1 MIEDPLAA
9 LRPLHA
15 PAPVS
20 WWPPAPGWWILLVL
34 AAAFIVLVY
43 RRMKRVAPQRAAL
56 HELKQL
62 KIDMDNIA
70 QPVATVNL
78 LLKRYALVCWP
89 AAEVASLT
97 GESWLAFLDAKGGNG
112 KFSGGPGQ
120 LLLTGS
126 YKNERAD
133 ADQLTELITLA
144 NHWIK
149 INTPQKKTD
158 V

>member
-1 MIEDPLAA
+1 MMKDPLAA

-15 PAPVS
+15 PEPVS
-20 WWPPAPGWWILLVL
+20 WWPPAPGWWIVFVL
-34 AAAFIVLVY
+34 AVVVIVLIYNY
-43 RRMKRVAPQRAAL
+43 RKRLASQRAAL
-56 HELKQL
+56 HELNQL
-62 KIDMDNIA
+62 KKNMDNIA
-70 QPVATVNL
+70 HPVAIINQ
-78 LLKRYALVCWP
+78 LLKRYALTCWP
-89 AAEVASLT
+89 MTEVASLT
-97 GESWLAFLDAKGGNG
+97 GESWLAFLDANGGNG

-120 LLLTGS
+120 LLLTDS

-133 ADQLTELITLA
+133 ADQLTELIALA